1 MFCRTWSVH
10 QPLLTLV
17 QIEDD
22 NPYANLEK
30 KSKKGRKAEKNA
42 AKPPAEKPLNHS
54 LDIMGAFAKLSI
66 EAPTSVSKVGGAHGG
81 CTGSSM
87 RLQCTLQA
95 VHRWTFFCSACACAD
110 RPMLDTYGRCRRRQ
124 RP

>member
-1 MFCRTWSVH
+1 M
-10 QPLLTLV
+10 LTE

-30 KSKKGRKAEKNA
+30 KSKKGRKAEKNT

-66 EAPTSVSKVGGAHGG
+66 EAPTSVSKVGLHTEPALAAR
-81 CTGSSM
+81 C
-87 RLQCTLQA
+87 A
-95 VHRWTFFCSACACAD
+95 CSA
-110 RPMLDTYGRCRRRQ
+110 RCRLCTV
-124 RP
+124 

>member
-1 MFCRTWSVH
+1 MQQQGFQSCFVTMSCPDVFCRSWSVH

-66 EAPTSVSKVGGAHGG
+66 EAPTSVSKVG
-81 CTGSSM
+81 CTRSM
-87 RLQCTLQA
+87 RWQASVIA
-95 VHRWTFFCSACACAD
+95 VHAAGCVLLANVLFSLCVC
-110 RPMLDTYGRCRRRQ
+110 
-124 RP
+124 